1 MKKNIY
7 KVTLLNAF
15 VALFSFAPIMAQKYG
30 AVVQDK
36 VDFKYPLNV
45 NMNLSGNYGELRS
58 NHFHGGVD
66 FRIGGVVGAP
76 IYATES
82 GYVSQISVSPSGY
95 GNALYITH
103 ANGYVS
109 VYGHMLCFNDSLQA
123 YVRGKQYE
131 NEEFKQLITLA
142 PNVFPI
148 AKGEMIG
155 KAGNTGSSGG
165 PHLHFEIRD
174 TANVP
179 LNIFAR
185 GILNIPDRTPPIINS
200 VVFYGYNKDTGV
212 VRNYYIGKKQGT
224 QPYSSKYQ
232 KDGVIKLPS
241 KSYIAIDAIDKQEG
255 TAARLAVNEYKVYLD
270 TALIYALKIGEVPF
284 EYGRYINSLMEYNQ
298 RSLGRYM
305 IKSYVEPGNMLK
317 DRIICKDEGLIV
329 LKDDLQH
336 KIKVEV
342 LDYLKNKTVKSY
354 TVKRE
359 ESIFANSSTDT
370 LKCNFMAWYLPG
382 IYTTQGLDVHIPQAS
397 LYNSIYFKVDTM
409 ETRITKFSPVWKIH
423 KPDVPLHFPMEV
435 SVKCTVPDS
444 LTSKALLAQVVSGGR
459 LYSAGGWYDSTGV
472 IKAKLSSFGNYTVT
486 VDIASPRISASIA
499 NNAIVKGK
507 NISFVISDAL
517 SGIKN
522 YRIEIDG
529 HWVLAELD
537 GKTSRLT
544 VPLEYAK
551 IKKGIKH
558 NLVITVTDNKDNMAV
573 VKRNFVW

>member
-255 TAARLAVNEYKVYLD
+255 TAARLAVN
-270 TALIYALKIGEVPF
+270 
-284 EYGRYINSLMEYNQ
+284 
-298 RSLGRYM
+298 
-305 IKSYVEPGNMLK
+305 
-317 DRIICKDEGLIV
+317 
-329 LKDDLQH
+329 
-336 KIKVEV
+336 
-342 LDYLKNKTVKSY
+342 
-354 TVKRE
+354 
-359 ESIFANSSTDT
+359 
-370 LKCNFMAWYLPG
+370 
-382 IYTTQGLDVHIPQAS
+382 
-397 LYNSIYFKVDTM
+397 
-409 ETRITKFSPVWKIH
+409 
-423 KPDVPLHFPMEV
+423 
-435 SVKCTVPDS
+435 
-444 LTSKALLAQVVSGGR
+444 
-459 LYSAGGWYDSTGV
+459 
-472 IKAKLSSFGNYTVT
+472 
-486 VDIASPRISASIA
+486 
-499 NNAIVKGK
+499 
-507 NISFVISDAL
+507 
-517 SGIKN
+517 
-522 YRIEIDG
+522 
-529 HWVLAELD
+529 
-537 GKTSRLT
+537 
-544 VPLEYAK
+544 
-551 IKKGIKH
+551 
-558 NLVITVTDNKDNMAV
+558 
-573 VKRNFVW
+573 